1 MLCGSRLVLLMVLQC
16 FVALSLCFIWVV
28 DSRLGLF
35 GIALWFVLV
44 IVLLGFGWF
53 DWILFMGFI
62 VFVFM
67 HYVLGLCLCRL
78 LVCLLCLIGD
88 CVSYCGCLLVSFWIS
103 CCFV

>member
-1 MLCGSRLVLLMVLQC
+1 MLCGGILVLLMVLQC
-16 FVALSLCFIWVV
+16 FAALALCFIWVV
-28 DSRLGLF
+28 DFRLGLF

-44 IVLLGFGWF
+44 VVLLGFGWF

-67 HYVLGLCLCRL
+67 HYVLGVCLCRL

-88 CVSYCGCLLVSFWIS
+88 WFRIAVVY
-103 CCFV
+103 